1 MHAVGGRPALTDVGR
16 QIQKGLIREHKREF
30 PRKLSTEPK
39 ATKMNSKKAG
49 LHENERL
56 NANS

>member
-49 LHENERL
+49 LH
-56 NANS
+56 